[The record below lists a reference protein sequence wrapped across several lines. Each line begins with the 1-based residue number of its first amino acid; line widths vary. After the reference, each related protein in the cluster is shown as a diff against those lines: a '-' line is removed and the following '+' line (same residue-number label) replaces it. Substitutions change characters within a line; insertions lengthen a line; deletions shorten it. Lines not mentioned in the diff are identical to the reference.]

1 MQPYLRT
8 LTNAHMDTVRCH
20 VVNQK
25 IKIVRMKRF
34 TRTLGL
40 LIVATLSALST
51 RAQIDPHFSQYYVY
65 PAWLNPAL
73 TGAFDGDYRLS
84 AIYRTQWGNISS
96 PFSTFG
102 AAADITTDKNFNFGA
117 SVLNQSAGD
126 GGYNYT
132 TGYANVAYTGVKF
145 GAMQTHQLAF
155 GMQLGFIQRKFD
167 PSKLTF
173 GDQWNPITGYNPGT
187 SSADVFN
194 KTSAMSF
201 DAGAGVL
208 YYDAEPGK
216 NYNIFGGFSV
226 SHLTRPKD
234 QFSEKGDARIPMRY
248 IGHAGVRLQLGQG
261 FTLTPNAMYMRQGT
275 ASEKMFGA
283 YGQMNAAMNTD
294 FLLGANYRVKDAISV
309 YAGFIYKTMTLG
321 ASYDINNS
329 DLGKMVKG
337 ANSFEVSLT
346 FIGRKKYKAQ
356 EVEFVCPRL

>member
-1 MQPYLRT
+1 
-8 LTNAHMDTVRCH
+8 
-20 VVNQK
+20 
-25 IKIVRMKRF
+25 MKTIF
-34 TRTLGL
+34 ITSFL
-40 LIVATLSALST
+40 LIIITLASFES

-84 AIYRTQWGNISS
+84 AIYRTQWGNVTS

-102 AAADITTDKNFNFGA
+102 AAADITTDRNFNFGA

-132 TGYANVAYTGVKF
+132 TGYANFAYTGVKF
-145 GAMQTHQLAF
+145 GAQQTHQLAF

-187 SSADVFN
+187 PSADVLSR
-194 KTSAMSF
+194 TSAMSF

-208 YYDAEPGK
+208 YYDAQPGK
-216 NYNIFGGFSV
+216 KYNLFGGFSV
-226 SHLTRPKD
+226 AHLTRPKD
-234 QFSEKGDARIPMRY
+234 QFSSKGDARFPMRY
-248 IGHAGVRLQLGQG
+248 IGHAGVRLALSDKVS
-261 FTLTPNAMYMRQGT
+261 LTPNVMYMRQGS
-275 ASEKMFGA
+275 ASEKMVGA
-283 YGQMNAAMNTD
+283 YAQMNAAMNAD
-294 FLLGANYRVKDAISV
+294 FLLGANYRVKDAISA

-321 ASYDINNS
+321 ASYDINTS
-329 DLGKMVKG
+329 DLGKMVNG
-337 ANSFEVSLT
+337 SNSFEISLT
-346 FIGRKKYKAQ
+346 FIGRKKSKTP